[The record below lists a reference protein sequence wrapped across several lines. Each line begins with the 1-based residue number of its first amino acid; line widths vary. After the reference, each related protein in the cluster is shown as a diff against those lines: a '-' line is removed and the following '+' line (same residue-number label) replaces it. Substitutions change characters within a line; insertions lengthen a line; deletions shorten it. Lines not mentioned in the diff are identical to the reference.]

1 MLQADECAW
10 ERAAAGGEGEEQ
22 GEQDAAQAG
31 AGAPCSHRWYVR
43 YQLPELP
50 IRIRQFILDRILP

>member
-31 AGAPCSHRWYVR
+31 AGASCSHRWYVTITR
-43 YQLPELP
+43 VADQDSAALNK
-50 IRIRQFILDRILP
+50 